1 VIIIP
6 LLNHPDPIEPVNE
19 FDCDEFFILIDVFM
33 ERYKMSFDEVMQ
45 MPIPV
50 FESLKKA
57 IEDRSR
63 LEEKEY
69 KKRSKA

>member
-1 VIIIP
+1 MNKKDF
-6 LLNHPDPIEPVNE
+6 LPIEPVNE